1 MIVIASHDHDEH
13 ALAVL
18 GLLREAGH
26 PVALMDTADFPR
38 RTTLALEYG
47 ATARS
52 SFTNRGEIIPVDRVG
67 AVWWRRPLPYVLD
80 PGLDSAAASFVL
92 TECHEALS
100 GMWHTLDAAWVNPP
114 VSDDVAAHKP
124 LQLARA
130 EELGLRIPRTLI
142 TNDPVAAKR
151 FVGELGTGRTVYK
164 TFVASEENWRET
176 RIVREEELGLL
187 DAVQL
192 APVIFQEYVEAE
204 ADLRVT
210 ALGEELWAAEIVADH
225 TSYPL
230 DYRMDMGSAR
240 FAPTTLPD
248 AVTEKLLLLM
258 KRLDIVYGA
267 IDLRRTAAGEYV
279 FLEVNPAGE
288 WLFVEERTGQPITA
302 RTADLLMRLDAKEP
316 G

>member
-1 MIVIASHDHDEH
+1 MIVIASHDHDDH

-26 PVALMDTADFPR
+26 PVTLMDTADFPR
-38 RTTLALEYG
+38 RTTLALRYG
-47 ATARS
+47 AGDPG
-52 SFTNRGEIIPVDRVG
+52 SFTNREQVVPLDRVG
-67 AVWWRRPLPYVLD
+67 TVWWRRPLPYVLEPD
-80 PGLDSAAASFVL
+80 LEASVASFVL
-92 TECHEALS
+92 TECHEAIS
-100 GMWHTLDAAWVNPP
+100 GMWHTLDATWVNPP
-114 VSDDVAAHKP
+114 MSDEVAAHKP

-130 EELGLRIPRTLI
+130 QDLGLRVPRTLI
-142 TNDPVAAKR
+142 TNDPAAAR
-151 FVGELGTGRTVYK
+151 GFVDELGPGRTVYK

-176 RIVREEELGLL
+176 RLVRPEELALL
-187 DAVQL
+187 DSVHL

-210 ALGEELWAAEIVADH
+210 ALGEELWAAEIVATDS
-225 TSYPL
+225 SYPV
-230 DYRMDMGSAR
+230 DYRMDMGAAR

-248 AVTEKLLLLM
+248 HVAEKLLLLM

-288 WLFVEERTGQPITA
+288 WRFVEERTSQPITA
-302 RTADLLMRLDAKEP
+302 RMADLLMRLDAKEP
-316 G
+316 R

>member
-1 MIVIASHDHDEH
+1 MIVVASHEADEH
-13 ALAVL
+13 AVAVL
-18 GLLREAGH
+18 GLLRRAGH
-26 PVALMDTADFPR
+26 PVALVDTADFPR

-47 ATARS
+47 AAQRG
-52 SFTNRGEIIPVDRVG
+52 SFTNRGEVIPLDRVG
-67 AVWWRRPLPYVLD
+67 AVWWRRPLPYLLD
-80 PGLDSAAASFVL
+80 PGLDSSAASFVL
-92 TECHEALS
+92 TECHEAIS
-100 GMWHTLDAAWVNPP
+100 GMWHTMDAAWVNPQ

-124 LQLARA
+124 LQLACA
-130 EELGLRIPRTLI
+130 EELGLRVPRTMI
-142 TNDPVAAKR
+142 TNDPAAARR
-151 FVGELGTGRTVYK
+151 FVGEMGPGRTVYK

-176 RIVREEELGLL
+176 RIVREEEVGLL

-210 ALGEELWAAEIVADH
+210 ALGDELWAAEIVAGE

-230 DYRMDMGSAR
+230 DYRMDMGAAR

-248 AVTEKLLLLM
+248 TVSEKLLLLM

-288 WLFVEERTGQPITA
+288 WLFVEERTAQPITA
-302 RTADLLMRLDAKEP
+302 RMAELLVRLDAKESR
-316 G
+316 